1 MTDLP
6 ADKQQIITQIE
17 RAIRLSELIAIVTE
31 KLEMEYGMTDLI
43 ITKNINDLSLL
54 LRDTLFNLLQ

>member
-17 RAIRLSELIAIVTE
+17 QAIRLSELIAAVTE
-31 KLEMEYGMTDLI
+31 KLEMEYGITDHLLSENLNDLI
-43 ITKNINDLSLL
+43 EIIQGITL
-54 LRDTLFNLLQ
+54 

>member
-17 RAIRLSELIAIVTE
+17 RAIRLSELIAAVTE
-31 KLEMEYGMTDLI
+31 KLEMEYGITDHLLSESLNDLI
-43 ITKNINDLSLL
+43 DILDGIIL
-54 LRDTLFNLLQ
+54 

>member
-6 ADKQQIITQIE
+6 ADKQQIIAQIE
-17 RAIRLSELIAIVTE
+17 RAIRLSELIAAVTE

>member
-6 ADKQQIITQIE
+6 ADKQQNIAKIE
-17 RAIRLSELIAIVTE
+17 KAIRLSELIAAVTE

-43 ITKNINDLSLL
+43 VTKNINDLTEL
-54 LRDTLFNLLQ
+54 LRDTLPNLF